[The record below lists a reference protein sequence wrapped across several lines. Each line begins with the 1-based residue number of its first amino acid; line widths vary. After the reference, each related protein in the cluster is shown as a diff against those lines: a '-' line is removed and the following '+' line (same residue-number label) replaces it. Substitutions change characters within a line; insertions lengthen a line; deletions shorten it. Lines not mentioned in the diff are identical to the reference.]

1 VKYMCILSYILSIL
15 LVAIFSLKIVNI
27 RSKCTFE
34 RAKITK
40 VLKGIEELKEE
51 NNRLTN
57 EFFRKL
63 NPKTI
68 DSETQHMKLLHENE
82 VKYLR

>member
-1 VKYMCILSYILSIL
+1 MCILSYILSIL